1 MRRNGDYCSF
11 KKWFLVCFGEQW
23 SHLAELQMS
32 ASVSRGSYGCGSR
45 GSGGPVEESC
55 DTALQRTY
63 EKAVGV

>member
-1 MRRNGDYCSF
+1 
-11 KKWFLVCFGEQW
+11 VCFGEQW